1 MAELEIL
8 PDTQNADVLI
18 RDDEKIKKGLYIT
31 QSPVESNR
39 SCFVYQQVLNTDE
52 YLKYHIITDKLDFS
66 KTTVKKVS
74 LENSDYY
81 IASISFVGV
90 ADNFNKIEPIENYSF
105 CNAGRTYDKKD
116 IVKYFLENPFNTW
129 NKFFKAVH

>member
-8 PDTQNADVLI
+8 PDAQNEEVLI
-18 RDDEKIKKGLYIT
+18 KEDEKIKKGLYIT
-31 QSPVESNR
+31 QSPIESNR
-39 SCFVYQQVLNTDE
+39 SCFVYQQVLNTND
-52 YLKYHIITDKLDFS
+52 YLKYHIITDKLNFS

-81 IASISFVGV
+81 ITNISVV
-90 ADNFNKIEPIENYSF
+90 NVTDNFNKTEPIENYSF
-105 CNAGRTYDKKD
+105 NNASKTYDKKD